1 MILVAQFLRILLGF
15 GAPAGVSYVAVE
27 PAEPGRGKSYR
38 IGKEVSRLVPFLVL
52 GLATW
57 WTSSLRAQEPK
68 ELNLLYVGVEANI
81 DSVRDGAKRY
91 EEKTGVHINIDSYPQ
106 TEWRERMFT
115 EIAAKSPHYDVWIID
130 VPEGALVANHSVNLL
145 DFILNPA
152 VADPK
157 LLSPETFIPRLI
169 VQSTYDPK
177 HAWNPP
183 MELQMPAYTWQ
194 GPVSMETFQKMK
206 MDGLGFYGIPFHPN
220 VLVLAYRKDYFENP
234 DYRAQFKTKY
244 GYDLA
249 PPEDWKQFV
258 DVASFFTKTIN
269 PNSPTE
275 YGCTL
280 MAKKHESLY
289 CDWRTWLASYGVFE
303 IGKDMVPSFNSEKG
317 IEATQFY
324 KDLMDKY
331 KVVPQAAK
339 TWTWDEVTTAFGS
352 GLTAM
357 AMNYHRMLLDPAIE
371 QKGGQAGFA
380 LVPGERQADGKIT
393 RAPHYGSYYL
403 ALNKYANHQQ
413 SAYKFI
419 EWLASPDVQRSFAKY
434 QFHASRRDY
443 YQDPAVL
450 SKWPEYWKPF
460 AESLEIGYSRP
471 RLTVFRQY
479 SETIQAEISA
489 ALLGNKTVKQA
500 LDDAACEV
508 IDLFKQAGY
517 YEALHVDPYAKQPQ
531 CKH

>member
-1 MILVAQFLRILLGF
+1 MMAITVQSQRTDSLLSTRNHCADIIRRLSRSCRHRLLPPCKLLGI
-15 GAPAGVSYVAVE
+15 AVF
-27 PAEPGRGKSYR
+27 SV
-38 IGKEVSRLVPFLVL
+38 I
-52 GLATW
+52 TW
-57 WTSSLRAQEPK
+57 YASSLRADEPK
-68 ELNLLYVGVEANI
+68 QLNMLYVGVEANI

-91 EEKTGVHINIDSYPQ
+91 EEQKGVHINIDSYPQ
-106 TEWRERMFT
+106 TEWRERLFT
-115 EIAAKSPHYDVWIID
+115 EIAARSPHYDIWIID
-130 VPEGALVANHSVNLL
+130 VPEGALIANHSVNLL
-145 DFILNPA
+145 DFILDSK
-152 VADPK
+152 VVDPK
-157 LLSPETFIPRLI
+157 LFSPDTFIPRLI
-169 VQSTYDPK
+169 VQATYDPK
-177 HAWNPP
+177 HTWNPP
-183 MELQMPAYTWQ
+183 MELQMPSYTWQ
-194 GPVSMETFQKMK
+194 GPVTMDTFQKMK
-206 MDGLGFYGIPFHPN
+206 KDGLGFYGIPFHPN
-220 VLVLAYRKDYFENP
+220 VLVLAYRKDYFDNP
-234 DYRAQFKTKY
+234 DYKTKFKAKY
-244 GYDLA
+244 GYELG

-258 DVASFFTKTIN
+258 DVASFFTKSAN
-269 PNSPTE
+269 PDSPTE
-275 YGCTL
+275 YGATL

-303 IGKDMVPSFNSEKG
+303 IGKDMVPSFNSDKG
-317 IEATQFY
+317 VEATQFY

-371 QKGGQAGFA
+371 QKGGQVGFA
-380 LVPGERQADGKIT
+380 KVPGVRQADGTIT
-393 RAPHYGSYYL
+393 RSPHYGSYYF
-403 ALNKYANHQQ
+403 ALNKYAGNHQA
-413 SAYKFI
+413 AYKFI
-419 EWLASPDVQRSFAKY
+419 EWLSSAEVQRSFAKY

-443 YQDPAVL
+443 YQDPEVL

-479 SETIQAEISA
+479 SETIQAEISS
-489 ALLGNKTVKQA
+489 ALGGNKSVKQA

-517 YEALHVDPYAKQPQ
+517 YDALHVDPYSKQPQ

>member
-1 MILVAQFLRILLGF
+1 MNTLRQFLKTFLSLISCAKEPRDPRESTSSGNTDGHRISKVF
-15 GAPAGVSYVAVE
+15 SCPAS
-27 PAEPGRGKSYR
+27 
-38 IGKEVSRLVPFLVL
+38 FLVL
-52 GLATW
+52 GAATLW
-57 WTSSLRAQEPK
+57 ASPLRADEPK
-68 ELNLLYVGVEANI
+68 QLNMLYVGVEANI

-91 EEKTGVHINIDSYPQ
+91 EEKTGIHINIDSYPQ
-106 TEWRERMFT
+106 TQWRERMFT
-115 EIAAKSPHYDVWIID
+115 EIAAKSSHYDIWIID

-145 DFILNPA
+145 DFIL
-152 VADPK
+152 DPKVVDLK

-177 HAWNPP
+177 HPWNPP
-183 MELQMPAYTWQ
+183 MELQMPTYTWQ
-194 GPVSMETFQKMK
+194 GPVSMETFQRMK
-206 MDGLGFYGIPFHPN
+206 KDGLGFYGIPFHPN
-220 VLVLAYRKDYFENP
+220 VLVLAYRKDYFDNP
-234 DYRAQFKTKY
+234 DYKSQFKEKY

-258 DVASFFTKTIN
+258 DVASFFTKSNN

-275 YGCTL
+275 YGATL

-289 CDWRTWLASYGVFE
+289 CDCRTWLASYGVFE
-303 IGKDMVPSFNSEKG
+303 IGTDMVPSFNSQKG

-357 AMNYHRMLLDPAIE
+357 SMNYHRMLLDPAIE
-371 QKGGQAGFA
+371 QKGGKVGFSM
-380 LVPGERQADGKIT
+380 VPGERQSDGKII

-403 ALNKYANHQQ
+403 ALNKYASHQQ
-413 SAYKFI
+413 PAYKFI

-443 YQDPAVL
+443 YQDPEVM

-460 AESLEIGYSRP
+460 ADSLEIGNSRP
-471 RLTVFRQY
+471 RLTAFRQY
-479 SETIQAEISA
+479 SETIQAEISS
-489 ALLGNKTVKQA
+489 ALGGNKTIKQA

-508 IDLFKQAGY
+508 IAIFKQAGY
-517 YEALHVDPYAKQPQ
+517 YEALRVDPYVKQPQ